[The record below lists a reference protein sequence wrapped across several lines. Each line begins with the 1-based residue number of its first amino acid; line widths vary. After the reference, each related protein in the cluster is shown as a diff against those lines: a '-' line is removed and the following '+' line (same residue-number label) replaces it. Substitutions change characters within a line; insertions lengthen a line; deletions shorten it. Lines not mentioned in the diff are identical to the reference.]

1 MSFWTPAIDPANPL
15 ACSQPERY
23 VLRRLVTSSE
33 TEAESESE
41 ADAEEEEEAAAE
53 DAEAQEDAEEEPA
66 AAKEVFL
73 GIDPNDQSVLDV
85 SLIEEAHHF
94 RTQEAALRA
103 AVELNRLG
111 RGPLDVVKVGDP

>member
-33 TEAESESE
+33 AEADAD
-41 ADAEEEEEAAAE
+41 ADAEEVAAA
-53 DAEAQEDAEEEPA
+53 DAEQEDAEEEE
-66 AAKEVFL
+66 AKEVFL

>member
-33 TEAESESE
+33 AE
-41 ADAEEEEEAAAE
+41 ADAEEVAA
-53 DAEAQEDAEEEPA
+53 DAEQEEA

>member
-23 VLRRLVTSSE
+23 VLRRLETSLD
-33 TEAESESE
+33 T
-41 ADAEEEEEAAAE
+41 EEEA
-53 DAEAQEDAEEEPA
+53 
-66 AAKEVFL
+66 FL
-73 GIDPNDQSVLDV
+73 GIDPNDQSVLAV
-85 SLIEEAHHF
+85 SLIEDAHHF

-103 AVELNRLG
+103 AAELNRLG

>member
-33 TEAESESE
+33 TEAD
-41 ADAEEEEEAAAE
+41 ADAEEAAAE
-53 DAEAQEDAEEEPA
+53 DAEEEAQEEAA

>member
-33 TEAESESE
+33 AE
-41 ADAEEEEEAAAE
+41 ADAEAAA
-53 DAEAQEDAEEEPA
+53 EDAEEEPA

>member
-33 TEAESESE
+33 TEAEAD
-41 ADAEEEEEAAAE
+41 ADAEAE
-53 DAEAQEDAEEEPA
+53 DAEAQEDAEEEEE